1 MMKPCP
7 THGTEQLDQ
16 LTNICSC
23 GWKPKPPRKRKPKV
37 KPPDSQAS
45 SMRRFILRRLADE
58 SGISGTGVVAEGIRF
73 SNGQAVLHW
82 LTQLSSVAV
91 YHSVDVIVSV
101 HGHDG
106 KTVLEWVD
114 ADPIA
119 AVPSEPGANG

>member
-1 MMKPCP
+1 M
-7 THGTEQLDQ
+7 
-16 LTNICSC
+16 
-23 GWKPKPPRKRKPKV
+23 PRKKKAPK
-37 KPPDSQAS
+37 SQESA
-45 SMRRFILRRLADE
+45 MRRFILRRIEDE

-82 LTQLSSVAV
+82 TTQLSSVAV
-91 YHSVDVIVSV
+91 YHSVDVIVQV

-119 AVPSEPGANG
+119 PPPPAEEPKS